1 MEIAISIAALIVGCI
16 IGWLAQK
23 SRQQALITKNE
34 MLTKQADET
43 KDEAQRQLAAVKEEA
58 ERRLESAKA
67 EAQQNMNNAKAEA
80 QQQLD
85 IAKREAS
92 ERLEA
97 TKAEAQQQL
106 EATKKEASEQL
117 ARTKAEAQQQLEA
130 TKKEASEQ
138 LAKTKAEAQQQLEA
152 TKKEAS
158 EQLAKTKAEAQQQ
171 LEAVKKEASEQLEAT
186 KKEASDLLAKTK
198 AEAEAQQQ
206 KALAEKDAAWNDIMK
221 GQEQRFNETMARMS
235 EQMKNATAAMLKDR
249 QKEFA
254 DSSNQ
259 QLGQIVNPL
268 RETIDKMKQTMADTT
283 LKQTEM
289 SSVLK
294 DNIERSMQQAMA
306 AKKSAEELANA
317 LKHGSKV
324 QGDWGEAVLD
334 ELLTSQGLVRGIHY
348 DTQAVIRDAQG
359 NTVHTDDGAT
369 LRPDVI
375 LHLDQRREVIIDS
388 KVSLTAFLD
397 YANADNEADRQRFLK
412 THIDSLQK
420 HVKELSTKDYSAY
433 VQPPKVRMDYVIMF
447 VPHTG
452 ALWTALNAQPD
463 LWRKAMEQNVFIAD
477 EQTLFAA
484 LRIISLTW
492 TQIRQAENHEQVYR
506 LANEMLDRVG
516 QFMKKYTAIGKALK
530 TATTAYDDAERKLQ
544 PSGQSILQTCAK
556 LQKLGAKQS
565 DKNPL
570 PQLIDIDEVAALV
583 QPADDQDD
591 N

>member
-43 KDEAQRQLAAVKEEA
+43 KDEAQRRLAAVKEEA

-92 ERLEA
+92 ERLE
-97 TKAEAQQQL
+97 T
-106 EATKKEASEQL
+106 
-117 ARTKAEAQQQLEA
+117 TKAEAQQQLEA

-152 TKKEAS
+152 LKN
-158 EQLAKTKAEAQQQ
+158 
-171 LEAVKKEASEQLEAT
+171 EASEQLEAT

-235 EQMKNATAAMLKDR
+235 EQMKNATADMLKDR

-516 QFMKKYTAIGKALK
+516 QFMKKFTAIDRALK
-530 TATTAYDDAERKLQ
+530 SATAAYDDANRKLQ

-570 PQLIDIDEVAALV
+570 PQLIDIDDIAVIAP
-583 QPADDQDD
+583 PAED
-591 N
+591 NEEGKI

>member
-92 ERLEA
+92 ERLEG
-97 TKAEAQQQL
+97 
-106 EATKKEASEQL
+106 
-117 ARTKAEAQQQLEA
+117 TKAEAQQQLEA

-158 EQLAKTKAEAQQQ
+158 EQLAKTKAEAQQQLETLKKEASEQLARTKAEAQQQ

-235 EQMKNATAAMLKDR
+235 EQMKNATADMLKDR

-348 DTQAVIRDAQG
+348 DTQTVIRDAQG

-570 PQLIDIDEVAALV
+570 PQLIDIDEVAALAP
-583 QPADDQDD
+583 PADDQDD

>member
-23 SRQQALITKNE
+23 IRQQALITKNE

-117 ARTKAEAQQQLEA
+117 A
-130 TKKEASEQ
+130 
-138 LAKTKAEAQQQLEA
+138 KTKAEAQQQLE
-152 TKKEAS
+152 TLKKEAS
-158 EQLAKTKAEAQQQ
+158 EQLARTKAEAQQQ
-171 LEAVKKEASEQLEAT
+171 LEAVKKEASEQLEAL

-235 EQMKNATAAMLKDR
+235 EQMKNATADMLKDR

-348 DTQAVIRDAQG
+348 DTQAVIRDAHG

-570 PQLIDIDEVAALV
+570 PQLIDIDEVAALAP
-583 QPADDQDD
+583 PAEDKDD

>member
-43 KDEAQRQLAAVKEEA
+43 KDEAQRQLAVVKEEA
-58 ERRLESAKA
+58 ELRLESTKA

-106 EATKKEASEQL
+106 ETLKKEASE
-117 ARTKAEAQQQLEA
+117 
-130 TKKEASEQ
+130 
-138 LAKTKAEAQQQLEA
+138 QLEA

-186 KKEASDLLAKTK
+186 KKEAGDLLAKTK

-235 EQMKNATAAMLKDR
+235 EQMKNATADMLKDR

-433 VQPPKVRMDYVIMF
+433 VQPPKARMDYVIMF

-506 LANEMLDRVG
+506 MANEMLDRVG

-570 PQLIDIDEVAALV
+570 PQLIDIDEVAALAP
-583 QPADDQDD
+583 PAEDQDD

>member
-23 SRQQALITKNE
+23 SRQQALITQNE
-34 MLTKQADET
+34 MLAKQADEI
-43 KDEAQRQLAAVKEEA
+43 KNEAQRQLAAVKEEA

-106 EATKKEASEQL
+106 ETLKKEASEQME
-117 ARTKAEAQQQLEA
+117 ATKKEAQQQLE
-130 TKKEASEQ
+130 T
-138 LAKTKAEAQQQLEA
+138 
-152 TKKEAS
+152 
-158 EQLAKTKAEAQQQ
+158 
-171 LEAVKKEASEQLEAT
+171 VKKEASEQLETT
-186 KKEASDLLAKTK
+186 KREAGDLLAKTK

-221 GQEQRFNETMARMS
+221 GQEQCFNETMARMS
-235 EQMKNATAAMLKDR
+235 EQMKNATADMLKDR

-570 PQLIDIDEVAALV
+570 PQLIDIDEVAALAP
-583 QPADDQDD
+583 PADDQDD

>member
-23 SRQQALITKNE
+23 SRQQALITQNE
-34 MLTKQADET
+34 MLAKQADEI
-43 KDEAQRQLAAVKEEA
+43 KNEAQRQLAAVKEEA

-85 IAKREAS
+85 ITKREAS

-106 EATKKEASEQL
+106 EAAKKEASE
-117 ARTKAEAQQQLEA
+117 QLEA

-138 LAKTKAEAQQQLEA
+138 LAKTKAEAQQQLE
-152 TKKEAS
+152 T
-158 EQLAKTKAEAQQQ
+158 L
-171 LEAVKKEASEQLEAT
+171 KKEASEQLETT

-221 GQEQRFNETMARMS
+221 GQEQRFNETMTRMS
-235 EQMKNATAAMLKDR
+235 EQMKNATADMLKDR

-570 PQLIDIDEVAALV
+570 PQLIDIDEVAALAP
-583 QPADDQDD
+583 PAEDQD
-591 N
+591 NN